1 MPRWDRLPEATRAAL
16 LSLAVQQNAT
26 APWTPLRKP
35 LAACRVALVSTAGI
49 HLRTD
54 KPFGAGDPSF
64 RVMPSTS
71 RQDELIT
78 SHASLSFDRQPM
90 QRDLN
95 VVFPLERLKELSAR
109 REIGSV
115 ARNAYSFMGAQR
127 DVTTIE
133 TDSAP
138 LVARAL
144 VAEHVDVAVLT
155 PT

>member
-1 MPRWDRLPEATRAAL
+1 MPRLDRLPEATRAAL
-16 LSLAVQQNAT
+16 INLPVQQNDT
-26 APWTPLRKP
+26 SPWTPLAKS
-35 LAACRVALVSTAGI
+35 LSVCRVALVTTAGM

-95 VVFPLERLKELSAR
+95 VVFPLERLKELAAR

-127 DVTTIE
+127 DTTKIE
-133 TDSAP
+133 TDFAP
-138 LVARAL
+138 LVAKAL
-144 VAEHVDVAVLT
+144 IDDHVDVAVLT